1 MTLYEKINEL
11 EEKKQSLVEEAN
23 SKGTPA
29 EEREK
34 LLKQVILFTKQQ
46 CMFLVFM
53 LEYEQYLRQY
63 VYCISQVKD
72 DNEEIRSIEKRWV
85 AK

>member
-1 MTLYEKINEL
+1 MKTIWMIVFDTVALYEKIHEL

-34 LLKQVILFTKQQ
+34 LLRQVTLATACPVKLNLISTD
-46 CMFLVFM
+46 
-53 LEYEQYLRQY
+53 LREG
-63 VYCISQVKD
+63 VP
-72 DNEEIRSIEKRWV
+72 KRNIF
-85 AK
+85 ALL

>member
-1 MTLYEKINEL
+1 MIAAAPYSIYDCSFAVTLYEKIHEL

-34 LLKQVILFTKQQ
+34 LLKQV
-46 CMFLVFM
+46 
-53 LEYEQYLRQY
+53 E
-63 VYCISQVKD
+63 
-72 DNEEIRSIEKRWV
+72 
-85 AK
+85 